1 MLVTPQATKR
11 TLSSVSFDS
20 MVIKAARS
28 AENVNSTTVQ
38 VSNGL
43 KGHHDNSIIRKES
56 SSSLQIPGLLR
67 RTNSDSAKSDDQN
80 SKKVGSQTLY
90 YLLLQPVQLSPIPI
104 TTTREYRLE
113 IENHFAQVFV
123 ISSEDDFLGQVFGSQ
138 QRGKVRTKKA
148 GCLHYYLSDYSKK
161 QYFKMT
167 LVNTAS
173 LLFYLQYTS
182 MYFNVHFVQQHQDNC
197 ILYTHTLLSILILL
211 CCISILTLFYTGCPS
226 NFRPRFQS

>member
-1 MLVTPQATKR
+1 MLVPPQATKR

-80 SKKVGSQTLY
+80 SKKVGSQTLH

-138 QRGKVRTKKA
+138 QLQQRGKVRSWLYIHL
-148 GCLHYYLSDYSKK
+148 LHILSWIIIILSSISKTE
-161 QYFKMT
+161 YCCY
-167 LVNTAS
+167 S
-173 LLFYLQYTS
+173 LLLSYNYYQHVLFQCKFPISVLTTAAPSGQLYPISHHLS
-182 MYFNVHFVQQHQDNC
+182 FILFV
-197 ILYTHTLLSILILL
+197 S
-211 CCISILTLFYTGCPS
+211 
-226 NFRPRFQS
+226 

>member
-67 RTNSDSAKSDDQN
+67 RTNSDSAKSDDTN
-80 SKKVGSQTLY
+80 SKKVRYTPLK
-90 YLLLQPVQLSPIPI
+90 LSSDLILTCK
-104 TTTREYRLE
+104 TT
-113 IENHFAQVFV
+113 IENKLKLLK
-123 ISSEDDFLGQVFGSQ
+123 E
-138 QRGKVRTKKA
+138 
-148 GCLHYYLSDYSKK
+148 
-161 QYFKMT
+161 
-167 LVNTAS
+167 S
-173 LLFYLQYTS
+173 L
-182 MYFNVHFVQQHQDNC
+182 
-197 ILYTHTLLSILILL
+197 I
-211 CCISILTLFYTGCPS
+211 
-226 NFRPRFQS
+226 

>member
-80 SKKVGSQTLY
+80 SKKVGSQTL
-90 YLLLQPVQLSPIPI
+90 LPFI
-104 TTTREYRLE
+104 TT
-113 IENHFAQVFV
+113 
-123 ISSEDDFLGQVFGSQ
+123 
-138 QRGKVRTKKA
+138 RTIKPNS
-148 GCLHYYLSDYSKK
+148 HYYYKRIQIRD
-161 QYFKMT
+161 
-167 LVNTAS
+167 
-173 LLFYLQYTS
+173 
-182 MYFNVHFVQQHQDNC
+182 
-197 ILYTHTLLSILILL
+197 
-211 CCISILTLFYTGCPS
+211 
-226 NFRPRFQS
+226 

>member
-1 MLVTPQATKR
+1 M
-11 TLSSVSFDS
+11 
-20 MVIKAARS
+20 
-28 AENVNSTTVQ
+28 
-38 VSNGL
+38 
-43 KGHHDNSIIRKES
+43 
-56 SSSLQIPGLLR
+56 
-67 RTNSDSAKSDDQN
+67 
-80 SKKVGSQTLY
+80 
-90 YLLLQPVQLSPIPI
+90 
-104 TTTREYRLE
+104 
-113 IENHFAQVFV
+113 

-226 NFRPRFQS
+226 NFRPRFQSSINLSLSSQIESKCLSLSVSESQLQSLSEFQSLRLSQF